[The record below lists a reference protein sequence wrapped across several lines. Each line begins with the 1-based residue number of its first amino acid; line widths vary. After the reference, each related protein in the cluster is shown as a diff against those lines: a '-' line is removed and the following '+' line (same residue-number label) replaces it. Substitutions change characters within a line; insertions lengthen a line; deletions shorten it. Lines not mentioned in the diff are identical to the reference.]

1 MLTDMIGDDDLMIDK
16 FMWCWYW
23 CFGGGGRARARGI
36 CIIGT
41 LFIKFNWII
50 SDK

>member
-1 MLTDMIGDDDLMIDK
+1 MAAAGRAMMDGMAD
-16 FMWCWYW
+16 
-23 CFGGGGRARARGI
+23 GGRGRDAEI